1 MWSIAAAA
9 IAERPKRELI
19 FVAAARSLQSF
30 YMHPALCRLALFP
43 NVRIVPVVAEAQGVT
58 SAIRCGRPTDYLPKL
73 SQHDVVYAVR
83 RAGHDGQRG
92 AHGGCGRRRLLHRSV
107 RAERTGR
114 NHGGSLSPGG
124 SRRTESPTGRMR
136 GRAVQGEYPMTRI
149 TFVHSGNR
157 IQNIDADDDTSVMQE
172 ALRHGVRG
180 IVAECGGNAICA
192 TCHVYVDE
200 RWLTKLEPVGEGE
213 DLTLDEAT
221 ARRLPN
227 SRLCCQIRITPRL
240 DGLTLRLP
248 DRQT

>member
-1 MWSIAAAA
+1 
-9 IAERPKRELI
+9 
-19 FVAAARSLQSF
+19 
-30 YMHPALCRLALFP
+30 
-43 NVRIVPVVAEAQGVT
+43 
-58 SAIRCGRPTDYLPKL
+58 
-73 SQHDVVYAVR
+73 
-83 RAGHDGQRG
+83 
-92 AHGGCGRRRLLHRSV
+92 
-107 RAERTGR
+107 
-114 NHGGSLSPGG
+114 
-124 SRRTESPTGRMR
+124 
-136 GRAVQGEYPMTRI
+136 MTRI
-149 TFVHSGNR
+149 TFVHSRNR

-227 SRLCCQIRITPRL
+227 SRLCCQIRITPQL
-240 DGLTLRLP
+240 DGLTLRVP